1 MGVGLNHPY
10 ESLQTRDILQF
21 HLFTTHRTRKKKK
34 SKTSKYHG
42 TLHNHK
48 HRRFTQ
54 KSRSQETEPKT
65 GDDLSKKKGEGQ
77 TWGLVAPSLK
87 QEKDL
92 SASIPQLLTNLTD
105 WKFDLHLGLHC
116 NVCKRDSCQ
125 DPGSGSPVDFSSML
139 LFD

>member
-1 MGVGLNHPY
+1 MSPFRPEIFYNFIF
-10 ESLQTRDILQF
+10 LQHTGPE
-21 HLFTTHRTRKKKK
+21 KKKK